1 MKKEDFDYGVYKL
14 TIFEGLIGETSTE
27 TKVLVKNASSLACR
41 KSTIDCLKEE
51 NIDHE
56 ACKNAECQ
64 NLSNHRQYCCP
75 TELSPLGKD
84 KLNKAISGMNTFF

>member
-14 TIFEGLIGETSTE
+14 TIFEGIVGETSTE
-27 TKVLVKNASSLACR
+27 TKLMVKSASSLTCQ
-41 KSTIDCLKEE
+41 KNTIDCLKDE
-51 NIDHE
+51 NEGHE
-56 ACKNAECQ
+56 ACKNARCQ

-84 KLNKAISGMNTFF
+84 KLNKLLRQ